1 MVLKKLYPITM
12 KCSVPED
19 EDLLRHL
26 EKHLGTLRRNSF
38 ISLWSKRLIV
48 PGIDWAREIDQQIE
62 QASIILL
69 LVNADFL

>member
-1 MVLKKLYPITM
+1 VG
-12 KCSVPED
+12 VP
-19 EDLLRHL
+19 
-26 EKHLGTLRRNSF
+26 LRRNSF